1 LLGWLIAQED
11 TVLPWILIGV
21 DTFVMYILV
30 WQGRWASFVG
40 ALGLSF
46 LHGTLYVV
54 VFNQVKM

>member
-11 TVLPWILIGV
+11 TVLPWMLIGV